1 MDKEV
6 VELMSLVCQKLAHA
20 RVCLSEVFGEK
31 KPEEYF
37 RFRELVFDCEEIMAK
52 YCDCAPIKL
61 IAGQIDEIIENYNK
75 ETANNA

>member
-20 RVCLSEVFGEK
+20 RVCLSEILGEK

-37 RFRELVFDCEEIMAK
+37 RFRELVFDCEEIMAN

-61 IAGQIDEIIENYNK
+61 IAGQVDEIIENYNK
-75 ETANNA
+75 ETVNNA